1 MSTIG
6 MEDRPA
12 TSDRPKLEQAAIIL
26 LGVGEQNA
34 TRILRSMS
42 AKAVS
47 QMMQEIP
54 RIAGVVES
62 ELEAIMSG
70 MLQESDDA
78 PLFNDK
84 SGMNLALR
92 RTLGE
97 KRAGELLQN
106 TPEPEHIKVLERLL
120 LLEPLLITRLISNEH
135 PQLQAITLACLEPAK
150 SSAVLARM
158 PERVQVD
165 LVRRLAGLKAV
176 PTSSLD
182 AIAGLLESLSEQ
194 EVSTYSI
201 HGVGQLAEMLN
212 HLDAEAGDQLLEEL
226 RVDNEDL
233 AEKVSALRFTFEHV
247 LELEIEALRVLVDSA
262 DMDVLALALRGAPQS
277 RQEYIY
283 SCLGKRSAAAL
294 REEIE
299 TGNSVRASRVKEA
312 RDRVTALARNLA
324 RTGQIELVSSTEEMV
339 S

>member
-1 MSTIG
+1 MST
-6 MEDRPA
+6 MDAEDRQVA
-12 TSDRPKLEQAAIIL
+12 SDRSKLEQAAIVL

-34 TRILRSMS
+34 TRILRGMS

-47 QMMQEIP
+47 QMMQAIP
-54 RIAGVVES
+54 KVTDVVES
-62 ELEAIMSG
+62 ELEVIMG
-70 MLQESDDA
+70 GLLQECDDA

-135 PQLQAITLACLEPAK
+135 PQLQAITLACLEPSK
-150 SSAVLARM
+150 SAAVLARM
-158 PERVQVD
+158 PEEVQAD
-165 LVRRLAGLKAV
+165 LVHRLASLKAV

-201 HGVGQLAEMLN
+201 HGVGQLAEILN
-212 HLDAEAGDQLLEEL
+212 HLDTESGDQLMTDLRGEDEE
-226 RVDNEDL
+226 L
-233 AEKVSALRFTFEHV
+233 AEKVSALRFTFDHV
-247 LELEIEALRVLVDSA
+247 LELEIEALRVLVDAA
-262 DMDVLALALRGAPQS
+262 DNELLALALRGAPQS

-294 REEIE
+294 REEVE
-299 TGNSVRASRVKEA
+299 TGASVRASRVKEA
-312 RDRVTALARNLA
+312 RDRITALARNLA
-324 RTGQIELVSSTEEMV
+324 RAGQIELVSSSEEMV
-339 S
+339 R

>member
-1 MSTIG
+1 MSTVG
-6 MEDRPA
+6 KDERPV
-12 TSDRPKLEQAAIIL
+12 SERSQIEQAAIIL

-34 TRILRSMS
+34 TRILRNMS

-54 RIAGVVES
+54 KITGVIES
-62 ELEAIMSG
+62 ELESIMG
-70 MLQESDDA
+70 GLLQECDDA

-92 RTLGE
+92 RTMGE

-135 PQLQAITLACLEPAK
+135 PQLQAITLACLEPSK
-150 SSAVLARM
+150 SAAVLARM
-158 PERVQVD
+158 SDEVQVD
-165 LVRRLAGLKAV
+165 LVRRLASLKAV

-182 AIAGLLESLSEQ
+182 AIASLLESLSEQ

-212 HLDAEAGDQLLEEL
+212 HLDTDAGDQLMDDL
-226 RVDNEDL
+226 RIKNEDL
-233 AEKVSALRFTFEHV
+233 ADQVSSLRFTFDHV
-247 LELEIEALRVLVDSA
+247 LGLDIEALRVLVDNT

-283 SCLGKRSAAAL
+283 SCLGKRSAVAL
-294 REEIE
+294 REEVE
-299 TGNSVRASRVKEA
+299 TGASVRASRVKEA
-312 RDRVTALARNLA
+312 RDRITALARNLA

>member
-1 MSTIG
+1 MSTAG
-6 MEDRPA
+6 MDAAQGGSDRPA
-12 TSDRPKLEQAAIIL
+12 LEQAAIIL

-34 TRILRSMS
+34 TRILRNMS
-42 AKAVS
+42 AKAVG

-54 RIAGVVES
+54 RITGVVES
-62 ELEAIMSG
+62 ELEAIMAS
-70 MLQESDDA
+70 LLKECDDA

-120 LLEPLLITRLISNEH
+120 LLEPLLISRLISNEH

-150 SSAVLARM
+150 SAIVLSRM
-158 PERVQVD
+158 PEEVQTD
-165 LVRRLAGLKAV
+165 LVRRLASLKAV

-212 HLDAEAGDQLLEEL
+212 HLDADSGDQLLDDL
-226 RVDNEDL
+226 RADNEDL
-233 AEKVSALRFTFEHV
+233 ADKVSALRFTFDHV
-247 LELEIEALRVLVDSA
+247 LELELEALRILIENA
-262 DMDVLALALRGAPQS
+262 DTDMLALALRGVPPAK
-277 RQEYIY
+277 QEYIY
-283 SCLGKRSAAAL
+283 SCLGKRAAAAL

-299 TGNSVRASRVKEA
+299 TGASVRASRVKEA
-312 RDRVTALARNLA
+312 RDAITNLARNLA
-324 RTGQIELVSSTEEMV
+324 RTGQIELISSDEEMV
-339 S
+339 R